1 MPVRSLYLLRQAQLA
16 AHAKLDAELSPLGIT
31 PTQYAVLSLAARRR
45 VPRSSAELARR
56 AGVSAQAM
64 AEMVA
69 GLEAKG
75 LIRREES
82 PENRRV
88 LHIRLTRR
96 GTQLLRRCD
105 AAADAA
111 ESAVFAALSSA
122 ERLALDA
129 MLRRIAGLPEQR
141 ADAAD

>member
-1 MPVRSLYLLRQAQLA
+1 MRTLYLLRQAQLA
-16 AHAKLDAELSPLGIT
+16 AHAALDAELSPLGVT
-31 PTQYAVLSLAARRR
+31 PTQYAVLSLAARRGA
-45 VPRSSAELARR
+45 PRSSAELARR

-88 LHIRLTRR
+88 LHIRPTRR
-96 GTQLLRRCD
+96 GTQLLGRCD
-105 AAADAA
+105 AAADVA
-111 ESAVFAALSSA
+111 EAALFATLSPS

-129 MLRRIAGLPEQR
+129 MLRRIAGLPERR